1 VLRTVVALLLALGMP
16 TSAFADAAQ
25 PLTTILIAARADL
38 PDANFRDAAVLVMNN
53 LGPAPG
59 GVIVNRP
66 TRVPVAQL
74 FPDLPGLARLDD
86 KLYFGGPVDLPS
98 VSFLFRADALPDHAV
113 RVLDGLYFSGD
124 RELLRK
130 LLTRDK
136 PMEGLRIFVGYAG
149 WAPGQ
154 LEAEIARGDWTLAP
168 AAPEAIFEHKR
179 EHPWPGTDAP
189 SRGRPI

>member
-1 VLRTVVALLLALGMP
+1 LLLALAMP
-16 TSAFADAAQ
+16 PPAFADAAQ

-38 PDANFRDAAVLVMNN
+38 PDPNFEDAIVLVMNN
-53 LGPAPG
+53 LAPVPA

-74 FPDLPGLARLDD
+74 FSDLPGLSRLDD
-86 KLYFGGPVDLPS
+86 KLYFGGPVDLPA
-98 VSFLFRADALPDHAV
+98 VSFLFRADAAPEHAV
-113 RVLDGLYFSGD
+113 RVLEGVYMSTD

-130 LLTRDK
+130 LLTRDQ
-136 PMEGLRIFVGYAG
+136 PMEGLRIFVGYAA

-168 AAPEAIFEHKR
+168 ASPEAIFEHR
-179 EHPWPGTDAP
+179 GEHPWPGTDAP
-189 SRGRPI
+189 ARGRRI